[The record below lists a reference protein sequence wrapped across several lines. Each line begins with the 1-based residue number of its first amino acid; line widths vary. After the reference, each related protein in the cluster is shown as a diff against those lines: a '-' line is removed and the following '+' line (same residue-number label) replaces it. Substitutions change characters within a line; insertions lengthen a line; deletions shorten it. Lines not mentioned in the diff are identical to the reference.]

1 MAQEQFAQDGP
12 RVAIIGAGIV
22 GVTTALRLKE
32 LGAYPII
39 LDAAEDAATA
49 TSAQNAAQL
58 SYTSVDSVASPDLL
72 SLIPSILMGQ
82 SPSAK
87 LSPLW
92 VKDYFS
98 WALKFLTQAKASQFE
113 KNSLANLELSMA
125 SKAVFAEWLEKY
137 EFEFDYRASGK
148 LTVLGPK
155 ANLTAAQLWA
165 DKKKK
170 LGAEIEVLDHEGAV
184 RKEPTFIQFQGRCKG
199 GIYSPGDSVGD
210 ARKFA
215 REALRHLVE
224 TGTGKFLPNHRVL
237 DVVMDQQEMR
247 HLITDQGRVEADA
260 FVICAGLQSVDLCA
274 RLGKKLPLAP
284 MAGYSLSLPMGKA
297 VPDVAITDSE
307 NKAVVTRL
315 GDRIRYAGY
324 ADFVPAQRGISAKRL
339 NTFKARL
346 FERFPLV
353 ALDEGDLSPW
363 MGFRP
368 LTPDSQPVIGRLT
381 QKNGYIN
388 TGHGMFGWILSAG
401 SADRVARQ
409 IIREVK

>member
-1 MAQEQFAQDGP
+1 MAQEQLAQAGP
-12 RVAIIGAGIV
+12 KVAIIGAGIV

-32 LGAYPII
+32 LGAYPILI
-39 LDAAEDAATA
+39 DAAEDAATA

-72 SLIPSILMGQ
+72 ALMPSILMGQ

-92 VKDYFS
+92 VKDYFG
-98 WALKFLTQAKASQFE
+98 WALKFLTQAKASAYE
-113 KNSLANLELSMA
+113 TNSLANLALSMA
-125 SKAVFAEWLEKY
+125 SKAIFAEWVENY
-137 EFEFDYRASGK
+137 QFDFDYRVSGK
-148 LTVLGPK
+148 VSLLGPK
-155 ANLTAAQLWA
+155 ANVTAAQLWA

-170 LGAEIEVLDHEGAV
+170 LGAEIEVLDHEGVV

-199 GIYSPGDSVGD
+199 GVYCAGDAVGD

-215 REALRHLVE
+215 REALRHLLE
-224 TGTGKFLPNHRVL
+224 TGTGEFLPNHKVL

-260 FVICAGLQSVDLCA
+260 FVICAGLQSMDLCA
-274 RLGKKLPLAP
+274 RLGKNLPLAP
-284 MAGYSLSLPMGKA
+284 MAGYSMSLPMGKA
-297 VPDVAITDSE
+297 VPDLAITDSE

-324 ADFVPAQRGISAKRL
+324 ADFVPHARGISAKRL

-353 ALDEGDLSPW
+353 AEDEGDLSPW

-368 LTPDSQPVIGRLT
+368 LTPNSQPVIGRLT

-388 TGHGMFGWILSAG
+388 TGHGMYGWVLSAG
-401 SADRVARQ
+401 SADRIAEQ
-409 IIREVK
+409 IMNEVK

>member
-1 MAQEQFAQDGP
+1 MAQEQFAQTGP
-12 RVAIIGAGIV
+12 KVAIIGAGIV

-39 LDAAEDAATA
+39 IDAAPDAATA

-58 SYTSVDSVASPDLL
+58 SFTSVDAVASPALMGL
-72 SLIPSILMGQ
+72 MPKILTGQ
-82 SPSAK
+82 SPSGK

-92 VKDYFS
+92 VKDYFT
-98 WALKFLTQAKASQFE
+98 WALRFLNEARASQFE
-113 KNSLANLELSMA
+113 KNSLANLQLSLA
-125 SKAVFAEWLEKY
+125 SKAVFQEWLDTY
-137 EFEFDYRASGK
+137 EFDFDYRASGK
-148 LTVLGPK
+148 VTLLG
-155 ANLTAAQLWA
+155 ANANFTAAQLWA
-165 DKKKK
+165 DQKKK
-170 LGAEIEVLDHEGAV
+170 LGAEIEVLDHEGVV

-199 GIYSPGDSVGD
+199 GIYSPGDAVGD

-215 REALRHLVE
+215 RAALRHLIE
-224 TGTGKFLPNHRVL
+224 TNSGEFLPNHKVL

-247 HLITDQGRVEADA
+247 YLITDQGRVEADA

-274 RLGKKLPLAP
+274 RLGKNLPLAP

-297 VPDVAITDSE
+297 VPDLAITDSE

-324 ADFVPAQRGISAKRL
+324 ADFVPHQRGISARRL
-339 NTFKARL
+339 NTFKAKL

-353 ALDEGDLSPW
+353 ALDDGDLSPW

-368 LTPDSQPVIGRLT
+368 LTPNSQPVIGRLT
-381 QKNGYIN
+381 QKNAYIN
-388 TGHGMFGWILSAG
+388 TGHGMYGWVLSAG

-409 IIREVK
+409 ILSEVK